1 MSNIRI
7 ITNGRIIDPKN
18 DRDEIADLFIKDGK
32 IAESLSAEEVQNA
45 ETTDAKGL
53 VVCPGLV
60 DVHVHLREPGQTH
73 KETIQTGSWAAA
85 AGGFTTIVCMPN
97 TNPAADTAGTIQY
110 IKDAADRDAVV
121 HIYPTGCI
129 TQGRLGK
136 KLAPIGSLKKAG
148 VVAITDDG
156 DCVQNNEIMRRA
168 LEYCKMFDLPIM
180 DHCQDMALTE
190 NAVMNEGE
198 WSIRLGLKGWPAAAE
213 DIIVA
218 RNALLSELTGA
229 HVHMQHIS
237 SAGAVE
243 VMRRAK
249 LRNVNVTA
257 EVTPHHL
264 ALTDAR
270 IKDYDTNCKMNPP
283 LRTETDRQAL
293 IEGLRDGTLD
303 ILATDH
309 APHTNYEKDKEFDYA
324 PFGILGSE
332 TCFAVSRQVL
342 CEEAGIP
349 LNEVIAWLT
358 YKPAELINLPAGTLT
373 PGASADVAILDPE
386 GTWTVNKETI
396 FSKSQNSP
404 WWGEEL
410 TGKTIATIVAGKTV
424 FEDGKI
430 VTEG

>member
-1 MSNIRI
+1 MSSLRI

-18 DRDEIADLFIKDGK
+18 DRDEVADLYIKDGK
-32 IAESLSAEEVQNA
+32 IAESLSDEEIQNA
-45 ETTDAKGL
+45 ETTNAKGL

-110 IKDAADRDAVV
+110 INDAAQRDAVV
-121 HIYPTGCI
+121 HVYPTGCI
-129 TQGRLGK
+129 TQGRLGE

-180 DHCQDMALTE
+180 DHCQDMSLTE
-190 NAVMNEGE
+190 NAVINEGE
-198 WSIRLGLKGWPAAAE
+198 WSIRLGLRGWPAAAE

-257 EVTPHHL
+257 EATPHHL
-264 ALTDAR
+264 ALTDAC

-283 LRTETDRQAL
+283 LRTEADRQAL

-332 TCFAVSRQVL
+332 TCFAVSQQIL
-342 CEEAGIP
+342 CGEAGIP
-349 LNEVIAWLT
+349 LNDVIAWLT
-358 YKPAELINLPAGTLT
+358 YKPAELVKLPAGTLT
-373 PGASADVAILDPE
+373 PGAPADVAILDPE
-386 GTWTVNKETI
+386 GTWTVNEETI
-396 FSKSQNSP
+396 FSKSQTSP
-404 WWGEEL
+404 WWGVEL
-410 TGKTIATIVAGKTV
+410 TGKTVATIVAGKTV
-424 FEDGKI
+424 FENGQI
-430 VTEG
+430 VG

>member
-1 MSNIRI
+1 MSSLRI

-18 DRDEIADLFIKDGK
+18 DRDEVADLYIKDGK
-32 IAESLSAEEVQNA
+32 IAESLSDEEIQNA
-45 ETTDAKGL
+45 ETTNAKGL

-110 IKDAADRDAVV
+110 INDAAQRDAVV
-121 HIYPTGCI
+121 HVYPTGCI
-129 TQGRLGK
+129 TQGRLGE

-180 DHCQDMALTE
+180 DHCQDMSLTE
-190 NAVMNEGE
+190 NAVINEGE

-257 EVTPHHL
+257 EATPHHL
-264 ALTDAR
+264 ALTDAC

-283 LRTETDRQAL
+283 LRTEADRQAL

-332 TCFAVSRQVL
+332 TCFAVSQQIL
-342 CEEAGIP
+342 CGEAGIP
-349 LNEVIAWLT
+349 LNDVIAWLT
-358 YKPAELINLPAGTLT
+358 YEPAELVKLPAGTLT
-373 PGASADVAILDPE
+373 PGAPADVAILDPE
-386 GTWTVNKETI
+386 GTWTVNEETI

-404 WWGEEL
+404 WWGDEL
-410 TGKTIATIVAGKTV
+410 TGKTVATIVAGKTV
-424 FEDGKI
+424 FENGQI
-430 VTEG
+430 VG

>member
-1 MSNIRI
+1 MSSLRI

-18 DRDEIADLFIKDGK
+18 DRDEVADLYIKDGK
-32 IAESLSAEEVQNA
+32 IAESLSDEEIQNA
-45 ETTDAKGL
+45 ETTNAKGL

-110 IKDAADRDAVV
+110 INDAAQRDAVV
-121 HIYPTGCI
+121 HVYPTGCI
-129 TQGRLGK
+129 TQGRLGE

-180 DHCQDMALTE
+180 DHCQDMSLTE
-190 NAVMNEGE
+190 NAVINEGE

-257 EVTPHHL
+257 EATPHHL
-264 ALTDAR
+264 ALTDAC

-283 LRTETDRQAL
+283 LRTEADRQAL

-332 TCFAVSRQVL
+332 TCFAVSQQIL
-342 CEEAGIP
+342 CGEAGIP
-349 LNEVIAWLT
+349 LNDVIAWLT
-358 YKPAELINLPAGTLT
+358 YKPAELVKLPAGTLT
-373 PGASADVAILDPE
+373 PGAPADVAILDPE
-386 GTWTVNKETI
+386 GTWTVNEETI

-404 WWGEEL
+404 WWGDEL
-410 TGKTIATIVAGKTV
+410 TGKTVATIVAGKTV
-424 FEDGKI
+424 FENGQI
-430 VTEG
+430 VG

>member
-373 PGASADVAILDPE
+373 PGASADVALLDPE

>member
-1 MSNIRI
+1 MSSLRI

-18 DRDEIADLFIKDGK
+18 DRDEVADLYIKDGK
-32 IAESLSAEEVQNA
+32 IAESLSDEEIQNA
-45 ETTDAKGL
+45 ETTNAKGL

-110 IKDAADRDAVV
+110 INDAAQRDAVV
-121 HIYPTGCI
+121 HVYPTGCI
-129 TQGRLGK
+129 TQGRLGE

-180 DHCQDMALTE
+180 DHCQDMSLTE
-190 NAVMNEGE
+190 NAVINEGE
-198 WSIRLGLKGWPAAAE
+198 WSIRLGLRGWPAAAE

-257 EVTPHHL
+257 EATPHHL
-264 ALTDAR
+264 ALTDAC

-283 LRTETDRQAL
+283 LRTEADRQAL

-332 TCFAVSRQVL
+332 TCFAVSQQIL
-342 CEEAGIP
+342 CGEAGIP
-349 LNEVIAWLT
+349 LNDVIAWLT
-358 YKPAELINLPAGTLT
+358 YKPAELVKLPAGTLT
-373 PGASADVAILDPE
+373 PGAPADVAILDPE
-386 GTWTVNKETI
+386 GTWTVNEETI

-404 WWGEEL
+404 WWGDEL
-410 TGKTIATIVAGKTV
+410 TGKTVATIVAGKTV
-424 FEDGKI
+424 FENGQI
-430 VTEG
+430 VG